1 MPSYPPKS
9 KSVQKGDSTTQAFHQ
24 KQKHVPAFSSSNG
37 RCFICRSLFVENPSF
52 IHIILLH
59 IRKHVKTL
67 ALATL
72 FASPVVLTSIMNN
85 ARQQL
90 DRLFAVDAGASVVFG
105 LLSLLA
111 PHGFLT
117 KLGGGSYNHSV
128 HETLRSVVFV
138 CPSSEIG

>member
-1 MPSYPPKS
+1 MYESMS
-9 KSVQKGDSTTQAFHQ
+9 KH
-24 KQKHVPAFSSSNG
+24 
-37 RCFICRSLFVENPSF
+37 
-52 IHIILLH
+52 LL
-59 IRKHVKTL
+59 L
-67 ALATL
+67 ASL